1 MAVNINGT
9 GSITGL
15 SSISSPG
22 ISGVPVGSASAPAF
36 SFTGDTNTGIYSP
49 GADQVAVATNGTGR
63 LFVDANGN
71 VGVGTSSAA
80 RAAIL
85 TTKAANQSIASG
97 NGLISVITSNSQ
109 AADVG
114 GSIVLGGQSTDADW
128 VYASLSGRS
137 ENNSYA
143 GYLAFATSASGGQH
157 NERMRITAAGNVGIG
172 TSSPSARLNIAE
184 GNANA
189 VSTTSTDVNRVLLTD
204 TSGSTSAGAGYSLDF
219 EGAYGG
225 LGRIAISKSNSA
237 TAGTSRDAGAFRL
250 FLNQNL
256 GEDSYAAFT
265 EALTIDSNGTD
276 QGLIYR
282 FRGTEQIRVDNSGRL
297 LVGTSSARATWAFST
312 DGSLQ
317 VERSNYAAMQ
327 VVGNANTTSGA
338 YLSFL
343 KSRGGAIGGTTIV
356 QNNDELGWISFEG
369 MDGANPKAGA
379 AIVAFVDGTPGANDM
394 PGRLVFS
401 TTADGASTPTERM
414 RIGRNGFTKCAG
426 NSTLHD
432 ASGLYHEFISNT
444 DVSGPIIFCRQR
456 AGAGSQRGIDVY
468 YDAVLNSANNAFF
481 TGQDSGATRI
491 QLYSNGGIA
500 NFSANDVNLSD
511 RNVKKDISPTGG
523 TWECL
528 KEWEIVRFRYKESPL
543 LYYV

>member
-1 MAVNINGT
+1 MSTIRATYVQHGSSAVPNITLNASGQVIVASGIVSSGTFAAPT
-9 GSITGL
+9 GSAAA
-15 SSISSPG
+15 PG
-22 ISGVPVGSASAPAF
+22 VYFV
-36 SFTGDTNTGIYSP
+36 GDTNTGLYSP

-63 LFVDANGN
+63 LFVDSSGR
-71 VGVGTSSAA
+71 VGVGTGGSAIQSTLHVSKNGA
-80 RAAIL
+80 EGFEFIPGDSANTNVVIHYNRSG
-85 TTKAANQSIASG
+85 TTWVTNEQWADSHIFRTQSTER
-97 NGLISVITSNSQ
+97 LRITS
-109 AADVG
+109 
-114 GSIVLGGQSTDADW
+114 
-128 VYASLSGRS
+128 
-137 ENNSYA
+137 A
-143 GYLAFATSASGGQH
+143 GL
-157 NERMRITAAGNVGIG
+157 VGIG
-172 TSSPSARLNIAE
+172 TSSPSSRLHVSGSEGTLVNIQGTSASAYLLLGNSNNNLGYIGYEGTNFNFYPNNTANALVVTPTGVGIGTTNPSFRLHSYDATAAQGFFNGWSSGGTFDAAGAIRFGNQTSYQGRIDFDPSGNTNFIFENSYLNGAISWKINGGEKARL
-184 GNANA
+184 
-189 VSTTSTDVNRVLLTD
+189 TP
-204 TSGSTSAGAGYSLDF
+204 SG
-219 EGAYGG
+219 
-225 LGRIAISKSNSA
+225 
-237 TAGTSRDAGAFRL
+237 
-250 FLNQNL
+250 Q
-256 GEDSYAAFT
+256 
-265 EALTIDSNGTD
+265 
-276 QGLIYR
+276 
-282 FRGTEQIRVDNSGRL
+282 L

-481 TGQDSGATRI
+481 
-491 QLYSNGGIA
+491 
-500 NFSANDVNLSD
+500 
-511 RNVKKDISPTGG
+511 ISP
-523 TWECL
+523 L
-528 KEWEIVRFRYKESPL
+528 H
-543 LYYV
+543 

>member
-379 AIVAFVDGTPGANDM
+379 AIVASSRRHPW
-394 PGRLVFS
+394 R
-401 TTADGASTPTERM
+401 
-414 RIGRNGFTKCAG
+414 
-426 NSTLHD
+426 
-432 ASGLYHEFISNT
+432 
-444 DVSGPIIFCRQR
+444 
-456 AGAGSQRGIDVY
+456 
-468 YDAVLNSANNAFF
+468 
-481 TGQDSGATRI
+481 
-491 QLYSNGGIA
+491 
-500 NFSANDVNLSD
+500 
-511 RNVKKDISPTGG
+511 
-523 TWECL
+523 
-528 KEWEIVRFRYKESPL
+528 
-543 LYYV
+543 